1 MRDEFING
9 LRRGTTDAEKRL
21 WAALRDRRM
30 GGFKFRRQ
38 HRIGAYVADFAC
50 LECMLVV
57 EADGGQHAD
66 SEKDELR
73 TQQLAKAGWRV
84 LRFWNHDIL
93 TNLDG
98 VLITIEADLLRSS
111 PSPVKREREGP
122 ASAGG

>member
-1 MRDEFING
+1 VRDEFAHSQ
-9 LRRGTTDAEKRL
+9 RHAPTDAEERL
-21 WAALRDRRM
+21 GAALRDRRL

-50 LECMLVV
+50 MECMLAV

-66 SEKDELR
+66 SEKDAVR
-73 TQQLAKAGWRV
+73 TQHLAKAGWRV

-98 VLITIEADLLRSS
+98 VLVSIEAELRSS

-122 ASAGG
+122 DA